1 MRRIPTLERRLEL
14 QVTFVRGMTEN
25 EDANDVL
32 EELLRKCDQAFEYY
46 FVNKTTEKRK
56 RKLVSSFTFKR
67 PKGV

>member
-1 MRRIPTLERRLEL
+1 
-14 QVTFVRGMTEN
+14 MTEN